1 MAKFGNK
8 IWIVAVALVSM
19 LLFVAGIWFSTPRTP
34 ALQIESYTPLPSGLS
49 DSLAP
54 MPVLDGGR
62 VKPLESYARFSLL
75 KIAGKQSLKVRDK
88 QGQTHTVSAMDW
100 LNDCLWRPRLA
111 AQYPVFIIDSDE
123 VLNALDIPTHDKKR
137 DRYSYVE
144 LLPKRQLITNMSIQI
159 EQRDAKTL
167 DTVSKQILE
176 LEKRLQV
183 FESLAGSME
192 FGRRGLRIGGEGW
205 PGEIAQNRQLR
216 YSDLAGD
223 LAAIMAKVEQLRAAS
238 QSVPT
243 GLADLYRQL
252 AGLELAAR
260 HAPRLIAD
268 GDRVISTGELLKSAH
283 AAGLS
288 AAQIAELQTIED
300 LQQLEANDP
309 HKFAASL
316 IAWHQKQQQQLANN
330 PAFAAE
336 LEHAALEVRYHRLDL
351 LFVVSILS
359 AMSCC
364 ALLVRWLSP
373 QGWWGKLC
381 SIAAWLLAVVALLG
395 LAAVLVLRSIIA
407 GRPPVGNFYDTIPF
421 ITFGVLAVC
430 AVLELFTKRKLALLS
445 GCVLCYL
452 GAQMAIQYVQGNPSD
467 NLDPLVAVLRSNFWL
482 STHVITVTLGYS
494 AGLVAAG
501 IAKVYF
507 VGRIFKLDGGD
518 RQLRRSLTRM
528 VYSSMCFCLL
538 LSLIGTILGGIWAN
552 DSWGRFWGWD
562 PKENGALMI
571 VLWSLIV
578 LHARLAGWIK
588 EWGMHLCALV
598 MAIIVAFSWW
608 YVNMLGVGL
617 HSYGFT
623 DGKTI
628 IKGFFVLETALVVLC
643 WSWHRLVIVGA
654 KKSPGAASVRS

>member
-8 IWIVAVALVSM
+8 IWIAAVAVVSL
-19 LLFVAGIWFSTPRTP
+19 LLFVAGIWLSTPRLAP
-34 ALQIESYTPLPSGLS
+34 QQIENYRPLPA
-49 DSLAP
+49 SLQQQLAA

-62 VKPLESYARFSLL
+62 IKPLESYARFSLL
-75 KIAGKQSLKVRDK
+75 KIAGKQSFKVRDK
-88 QGQTHTVSAMDW
+88 QGNTHAISALEWMT
-100 LNDCLWRPRLA
+100 DCLWRPQLA
-111 AQYPVFIIDSDE
+111 AAYAIFIIDSDE
-123 VLNALDIPTHDKKR
+123 VLNALDIPAHDKKR
-137 DRYSYVE
+137 DRYSYLE
-144 LLPKRQLITNMSIQI
+144 LLPKRQIITNMAIQI

-192 FGRRGLRIGGEGW
+192 FARRGLQLGGEGW
-205 PGEIAQNRQLR
+205 PQEIATNQQLR
-216 YSDLAGD
+216 YSDLAAE
-223 LAAIMAKVEQLRAAS
+223 LAPLMGKVEQLRS
-238 QSVPT
+238 SGQSIPS
-243 GLADLYRQL
+243 GLSDLYRQL

-260 HAPRLIAD
+260 HAPRMLALKQQ
-268 GDRVISTGELLKSAH
+268 VSSTGNLIKAAH
-283 AAGLS
+283 SSG
-288 AAQIAELQTIED
+288 IGGEE
-300 LQQLEANDP
+300 LQQLQRIEELQQLLGKDP
-309 HKFAASL
+309 EQFTVQL
-316 IAWHQKQQQQLANN
+316 IAWHEQQKQQLAQN
-330 PAFAAE
+330 PDYAHE

-351 LFVVSILS
+351 LFIVSILAAVAS
-359 AMSCC
+359 C

-381 SIAAWLLAVVALLG
+381 SISAWLLAAAALLG
-395 LAAVLVLRSIIA
+395 LSAVLVLRSIIA

-430 AVLELFTKRKLALLS
+430 VVLELFTKRKLALLS
-445 GCVLCYL
+445 GCVLSYL
-452 GAQMAIQYVQGNPSD
+452 GAQLAIQYVQGNPSD

-507 VGRIFKLDGGD
+507 VGRILRLDGGD
-518 RQLRRSLTRM
+518 KQLRRSLTRM
-528 VYSSMCFCLL
+528 VYASMCFCLL

-588 EWGMHLCALV
+588 EWGIHVCALV
-598 MAIIVAFSWW
+598 MAVIVAFSWW

-623 DGKTI
+623 DGKTL
-628 IKGFFVLETALVVLC
+628 IKGFFVMESALVVFCLL
-643 WSWHRLVIVGA
+643 WGRLLLPHRQHKA
-654 KKSPGAASVRS
+654 ES